1 MEIFFHKLAKN
12 ELIESRDYYDEIIFG
27 LGEHF
32 ISEFEKAIDRIQDN
46 PYLYPK
52 VLKDIRKCNLKIF
65 SFSIFFD
72 IINNEIRIL
81 AISHQKRKP
90 YYWEKRI

>member
-1 MEIFFHKLAKN
+1 MEILFHKLAKN
-12 ELIESRDYYDEIIFG
+12 ELIKSRDYYDDIILG

-32 ISEFEKAIDRIQDN
+32 INEFEKSLDRIKEN
-46 PYLYPK
+46 PNLYPK

-65 SFSIFFD
+65 PFSIYFD
-72 IINNEIRIL
+72 INTNNIRIL

-90 YYWEKRI
+90 YYWKSRI